1 VSPSTTNVAELLQ
14 SLAGSLPE
22 LVGPDELEIEWQR
35 SMKDRLSGNPGT
47 PVALRLTGPEVQLML
62 QTQDR
67 HKPQAMVVREVHGV
81 VISRQQ
87 VPVARWLDVLAG
99 QLRALATATATDDAA
114 VTRALSGLGVRE
126 PASDLVVDPADIAGG
141 LRLLP
146 TRLAGR
152 APEDVVESV
161 TRICALLVETLPR
174 AGEIGGAQEHT
185 VRRTAT
191 DYLPRTL
198 RSYAAL
204 PADFAATQELPG
216 GGTALDALRA
226 QLAQLE
232 SAATGMRN
240 AAASDDAGQLLA
252 NGAFLA
258 DKFGVSELD

>member
-1 VSPSTTNVAELLQ
+1 MTPSTTNVAELLQ
-14 SLAGSLPE
+14 SLATSLPE
-22 LVGPDELEIEWQR
+22 VVGPDVLEVEWQR
-35 SMKDRLSGNPGT
+35 SMRERLSGSPGT
-47 PVALRLTGPEVQLML
+47 PVALRFTGPEVQLML
-62 QTQDR
+62 QSQDR
-67 HKPQAMVVREVHGV
+67 HKPKAMVVREVHGV
-81 VISRQQ
+81 VISRQE
-87 VPVARWLDVLAG
+87 VPVAQWLDVLAG
-99 QLRALATATATDDAA
+99 QLRALASGTATDDAA

-126 PASDLVVDPADIAGG
+126 PASDLAVEEGDIPGG

-152 APEDVVESV
+152 APGDVVDAV
-161 TRICALLVETLPR
+161 GRICALLLETLPR
-174 AGEIGGAQEHT
+174 VGEIGGAQEHT

-204 PADFAATQELPG
+204 PADFAASQPLPG

-240 AAASDDAGQLLA
+240 AAAADDAEQLLA
-252 NGAFLA
+252 NGAFLG
-258 DKFGVSELD
+258 DKFGGSQLD